1 MGRMKELSEEIEEL
15 RHCGEILI
23 DVSETLR
30 QMFSGTGGAEPEAAD
45 AVETVTAALEA
56 DGKEEAAAGGNAG
69 QTAVSAETAEAA
81 DAQKKPKS
89 VTLSEVRAVLAEKSR
104 KGFTAEVRQLLQ
116 KYGAEKLSEVDA
128 VKYADLMADAEV
140 LGNG

>member
-23 DVSETLR
+23 DISETLR
-30 QMFSGTGGAEPEAAD
+30 QMFSGTGGTEPEAEE
-45 AVETVTAALEA
+45 AVETAA
-56 DGKEEAAAGGNAG
+56 KAAADRKGEPAAGSNAER
-69 QTAVSAETAEAA
+69 TAVSELPA
-81 DAQKKPKS
+81 DAEKKPKP

-104 KGFTAEVRQLLQ
+104 KGFTAEVRELLK
-116 KYGAEKLSEVDA
+116 KYGAEKLSEVDPA
-128 VKYADLMADAEV
+128 KYADLKADAEV

>member
-23 DVSETLR
+23 DISETLR
-30 QMFSGTGGAEPEAAD
+30 QMFSGTGGAEPEAEE
-45 AVETVTAALEA
+45 AVETAAKAAA
-56 DGKEEAAAGGNAG
+56 DRKAEPAAGGNADRA
-69 QTAVSAETAEAA
+69 AVSEPSA
-81 DAQKKPKS
+81 DAEKKSKP

-104 KGFTAEVRQLLQ
+104 KGFTAEVRGLLQ

-128 VKYADLMADAEV
+128 ARYADLMADAEV

>member
-23 DVSETLR
+23 DISETLR
-30 QMFSGTGGAEPEAAD
+30 QMFSGTGGAEPEAEKA
-45 AVETVTAALEA
+45 AETAAKAAA
-56 DGKEEAAAGGNAG
+56 DRKAEPAAGGNADRA
-69 QTAVSAETAEAA
+69 AVYEPPVDAE
-81 DAQKKPKS
+81 KKPKP

-104 KGFTAEVRQLLQ
+104 KGFTAEVRELL
-116 KYGAEKLSEVDA
+116 KKFGAEKLSEVDA
-128 VKYADLMADAEV
+128 ARYADLMADAEV

>member
-1 MGRMKELSEEIEEL
+1 MKELPEEIEEL

-23 DVSETLR
+23 DISETLR
-30 QMFSGTGGAEPEAAD
+30 QMFSGTGGTEPEAEE
-45 AVETVTAALEA
+45 AVETAAKAAA
-56 DGKEEAAAGGNAG
+56 DRKGEPAAGGNADRA
-69 QTAVSAETAEAA
+69 AVYEPPA
-81 DAQKKPKS
+81 DAEKKPKP

-104 KGFTAEVRQLLQ
+104 KGFTAEVRELLK

-128 VKYADLMADAEV
+128 AKYADLMADAEV